1 MKMWSLLWK
10 YFGSY
15 ENLYL
20 DQALNVFSANLFFDL
35 PKPWVLMPS
44 AGRPRDGRYLA
55 SSSCW
60 DFYQNLILPGD
71 WRLLR
76 HLSRIRKVKI
86 SRKFKIARK
95 FKISRK
101 FKITR
106 KFNISRKLCHIFIWL
121 HLICILSDAHRL
133 ILLGKLLSSAVSVSI
148 STDGAC
154 VPSKPLAK
162 RKKHPFLH
170 TPFDR
175 LSGDHLFDLSYKI
188 ISLSCAV
195 WRKIFPRILPHVRPK
210 GLMGSTGDYLV
221 SEVNK
226 TGQT

>member
-10 YFGSY
+10 FLGSY

-20 DQALNVFSANLFFDL
+20 DQALNVFSANLVFDL
-35 PKPWVLMPS
+35 PKPWVFMLS

-60 DFYQNLILPGD
+60 DFYQNLILSGD

-76 HLSRIRKVKI
+76 HLSRIRKV
-86 SRKFKIARK
+86 KIARK

-121 HLICILSDAHRL
+121 HLICILSDAHCL

-154 VPSKPLAK
+154 VPSKPLTK
-162 RKKHPFLH
+162 RKKHPL
-170 TPFDR
+170 
-175 LSGDHLFDLSYKI
+175 
-188 ISLSCAV
+188 
-195 WRKIFPRILPHVRPK
+195 
-210 GLMGSTGDYLV
+210 
-221 SEVNK
+221 
-226 TGQT
+226 